1 MRETNMDDQL
11 ENILPLHT
19 LQLIR
24 PSKSSHVTNLGDCL
38 PGAAMRTTFVSTIPN
53 LTPILSL
60 GLSLGWGWGLGC
72 SSEVEL

>member
-1 MRETNMDDQL
+1 MDDQL

-38 PGAAMRTTFVSTIPN
+38 SGAAMRTTFVSTIPT

-60 GLSLGWGWGLGC
+60 GLSLGFTCVGWGWGLGC